1 MFRVTT
7 RDGGSL
13 TFNNPNNAI
22 SVYVALCEDMG
33 LSYEGLP
40 LVDNNGVLVGMIT
53 EHDIV
58 DVGVVPK
65 V

>member
-22 SVYVALCEDMG
+22 SVFVAICEDRN
-33 LSYEGLP
+33 LSFEGIPFLN
-40 LVDNNGVLVGMIT
+40 DNGVLVGIIT
-53 EHDIV
+53 EHDLV